1 MRMLG
6 QAKVTL
12 GILLLVGTSAWSA
25 ATAAETDNPG
35 KAMYLKYCSACHG
48 SGGKGDGVV
57 SGLMR
62 PKPTDLTQ
70 ISSKADFPFMR
81 IAQAIDGTTTVRAHG
96 DADMPVW
103 GELFR
108 SEPGAGLTKQAQAR
122 GKAMLIT
129 DYLRSIQE
137 K

>member
-1 MRMLG
+1 MRMIG
-6 QAKVTL
+6 RAKVTV
-12 GILLLVGTSAWSA
+12 GIVLLVGTSAWSA
-25 ATAAETDNPG
+25 PTAAETDKPG

-62 PKPTDLTQ
+62 PKPTDLTR
-70 ISSKADFPFMR
+70 ISSKADFPSMR

-96 DADMPVW
+96 DPDMPVW

-108 SEPGAGLTKQAQAR
+108 SEPGAALEKQPEAR
-122 GKAMLIT
+122 GKVMLIT